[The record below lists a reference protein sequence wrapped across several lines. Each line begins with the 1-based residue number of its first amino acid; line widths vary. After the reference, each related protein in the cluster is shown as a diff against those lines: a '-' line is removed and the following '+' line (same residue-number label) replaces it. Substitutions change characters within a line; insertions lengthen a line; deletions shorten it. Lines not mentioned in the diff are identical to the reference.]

1 MQFSVMY
8 VKMMGVKQWQ
18 RCSSYCNHQMSGTEV
33 VHVSVLACVFSA
45 DPKLSEDGYYT
56 TTKGSVCHMACQIFK
71 CIKYPAAFRRQYIR
85 HVPSHRD
92 IVKWYNMFLENEL
105 QMPHTGGRRRDRKN
119 EEDIR
124 QGMMQSPQKSLSPY
138 QQSRIHHT

>member
-8 VKMMGVKQWQ
+8 VKMMGV
-18 RCSSYCNHQMSGTEV
+18 NNGSGV
-33 VHVSVLACVFSA
+33 VHIAITRCQVQRWYTLACWRACSVLIQSWVKMVITPQQRAQCVIWHAKFS
-45 DPKLSEDGYYT
+45 
-56 TTKGSVCHMACQIFK
+56 SVLNTQR
-71 CIKYPAAFRRQYIR
+71 AFRRQYIR